1 MRLLLDTH
9 TFLYA
14 ILEPRKLTPR
24 MRKLLT
30 DPGIPRWVSVVSLWE
45 IAVKVHIGKL
55 SMPTEKEF
63 YERHLRQLRA
73 QALPV
78 EMRHSLAMFELPL
91 HHKDPFDRLLIAQ
104 ARAED
109 LTLATRDAAFAAYA
123 VPTIW

>member
-1 MRLLLDTH
+1 LLDTH

-14 ILEPRKLTPR
+14 IRDPQKLTPR

-30 DPGIPRWVSVVSLWE
+30 DSAIPRWVSVVSLWE
-45 IAVKVHIGKL
+45 IAIKVRIGRL
-55 SMPTEKEF
+55 SMPGDQAF
-63 YERHLRQLRA
+63 YQRHLGHLRA

-78 EMRHSLAMFELPL
+78 ELRHSLAMFELPL

-123 VPTIW
+123 LPTIW